1 MFALALLGVA
11 GGVVAVW
18 RPAPEG
24 PEPVAVKGIP
34 DEWMSPPPGAE
45 AMAPEREGREDLR
58 IPSSPVPEM
67 GGEAPTDHARP
78 APVPLAPYS
87 SRGQLAYS
95 VRGGILGHESYTL
108 TVGSEGIR
116 LTSAGQFTVR
126 LLLVPMRATFTQEA
140 VLDAQGRPVSYALE
154 VHAPLGMSRTIVTE
168 VEGERVTVISG
179 DERGEASLA
188 PGPAVILGMPSSL
201 AILPALVVGSPPAAS
216 ECQVLVVGTTSTS
229 RTEEG
234 AVPTMIRAEPGG
246 ERIILA
252 GGSRIAVDTY
262 RLPSAGDAVLL
273 ARGREFLGMQ
283 VGEGTDSLFVYRS
296 DYFPDGFELVP

>member
-1 MFALALLGVA
+1 MVALALLGVA

-24 PEPVAVKGIP
+24 PEPVAVKAIP
-34 DEWMSPPPGAE
+34 HEWTSPPPGAA
-45 AMAPEREGREDLR
+45 AMPPEREEREDLQ
-58 IPSSPVPEM
+58 IPRSPVPEM
-67 GGEAPTDHARP
+67 GEEAPAGHVEP
-78 APVPLAPYS
+78 APVLLVPYS

-126 LLLVPMRATFTQEA
+126 LLFVPMRATFTQEA
-140 VLDAQGRPVSYALE
+140 VLDAQGRPVSYVLE
-154 VHAPLGMSRTIVTE
+154 VRAPLGMSRTIVTE

-188 PGPAVILGMPSSL
+188 PGPALVLGMPSSL
-201 AILPALVVGSPPAAS
+201 AVLPALVVGPLPAAI
-216 ECQVLVVGTTSTS
+216 ECQVLVVGTTPSS

-234 AVPTMIRAEPGG
+234 AVPTMIRVEPGG
-246 ERIILA
+246 ERVILA

-273 ARGREFLGMQ
+273 ARGREFLGAQ
-283 VGEGTDSLFVYRS
+283 IGEGTDSLFVYRS